1 MRNRDKYQLTNDAI
15 EAWDKYHD
23 GGGDMPFDKWLK
35 CEFEDPSAPTL
46 QEAAEGLINVWEVHG
61 SRHPYILKKM
71 LDLSDAVE
79 REKKK
84 PVRNFDRYKTAKEAY
99 KGFLGVCESG
109 NCPNCRFRHCETA
122 CACAIEYLYSEAK
135 KEVSK

>member
-15 EAWDKYHD
+15 EAWDRYHD

-35 CEFEDPSAPTL
+35 CEFEDPSEPTL

-84 PVRNFDRYKTAKEAY
+84 TVRNFDRYKTAHEAFAELN
-99 KGFLGVCESG
+99 KFCDKTT
-109 NCPNCRFRHCETA
+109 CFKCRFRKHEGMGCMFA
-122 CACAIEYLYSEAK
+122 WLYSEAK

>member
-23 GGGDMPFDKWLK
+23 CGGDMPFDKWLE
-35 CEFEDPSAPTL
+35 CEFEDPRESTL
-46 QEAAEGLINVWEVHG
+46 LKAAEGLINVWEVHG
-61 SRHPYILKKM
+61 PRHAAIIKKL
-71 LDLSDAVE
+71 LDLADAVA
-79 REKKK
+79 REKNK